1 MIKSANSRIL
11 CFVLIC
17 ALFKLSCKSQNE
29 LKPEENPI
37 DISGGAVPVQW
48 RVTELT
54 FTNSKSYT
62 SNFNDVDLDVIFT
75 HTNGTEL
82 KIPAFWFSEN
92 TWKVRFAAT
101 LAGTWNYKTVCSDAQ
116 NAGLHNK
123 TGSLTCSLYT
133 GNLDIYKHGFTKTTQ
148 NTRYFTYDD
157 GTPFFYLGDTQWN
170 MPANSLNNFKTI
182 VDKRVE
188 QGFTVCQS
196 EPIGAKY
203 NLSDGITTGDLFDFN
218 DLDNRFKY
226 IADKGLVHANAQL
239 FFVSELGYNRAK
251 YSDAYLEKLCRYWVA
266 RYGAYPVMWTTAQ
279 ECDNDFYHG
288 LLNAAGQDGNPYYD
302 STTNPWK
309 LVANWIYKYDPY
321 KHPQTAHMEYVSYTS
336 ASNSSFKDLP
346 GHSWFAVQWAPTK
359 NGQLDFNVPKDFWNN
374 GQGKPAPNYE
384 GLYDHLWTLE
394 FGARMQ
400 GWTAYL
406 NGMYGYGYGAEDIWL
421 YNSTYDMDKPTVRD
435 GITIT
440 IADKNTKWEQSVEF
454 PSAYQMGYMHNFFK
468 SIEWW
473 NLTPRFDDSAWFGN
487 NGSWYSVA
495 SKNND
500 LYVAYFYNN
509 TNRNSG
515 TLKNLSNAQYIVQW
529 YNPITGKYNTPINV
543 TVSDGS
549 YDIGEKPDSNDWV
562 LLVKK
567 K

>member
-1 MIKSANSRIL
+1 MFSSSCGSKKE
-11 CFVLIC
+11 LI
-17 ALFKLSCKSQNE
+17 S
-29 LKPEENPI
+29 EENPI
-37 DISGGAVPVQW
+37 DTSGGDVPVQW
-48 RVTELT
+48 RVTEFT
-54 FTNSKSYT
+54 FTSSKTYNSS
-62 SNFNDVDLDVIFT
+62 FDDVALDVIFT
-75 HTNGTEL
+75 HTDGTEL
-82 KIPAFWFSEN
+82 KVPAFWDTDN
-92 TWKVRFAAT
+92 NWKVRFAPT
-101 LAGTWNYKTVCSDAQ
+101 LTGNWTYKTVCSDPG
-116 NAGLHNK
+116 NTGLHNK
-123 TGSLTCSLYT
+123 TGTLTCGAYT
-133 GNLDIYKHGFTKTTQ
+133 GNLDIYKHGFIKTTP
-148 NTRYFTYDD
+148 NIRYFTYDD
-157 GTPFFYLGDTQWN
+157 GTPFLYLGDTQWN
-170 MPANSLNNFKTI
+170 MAANSLINFKKI
-182 VDKRVE
+182 VDKRVL

-196 EPIGAKY
+196 GPSNAKY
-203 NLSDGITTGDLFDFN
+203 NLSDGITPGDLFGFN
-218 DLDNRFKY
+218 DLDTRFQY
-226 IADKGLVHANAQL
+226 LADKGLVHANAQL
-239 FFVSELGYNRAK
+239 FFVSELGWNRAK

-266 RYGAYPVMWTTAQ
+266 RYSAYPVMWTTAQ
-279 ECDNDFYHG
+279 ECDKDFYHG
-288 LLNAAGQDGNPYYD
+288 RLNATGNDENPYYD

-321 KHPQTAHMEYVSYTS
+321 KHPQTAHMEYVSFTN

-346 GHSWFAVQWAPTK
+346 GHSWFAVQWAPAK

-406 NGMYGYGYGAEDIWL
+406 NGMYGFGYGAADIWS
-421 YNSTYDMDKPTVRD
+421 YNSTYNMDKPTVRD

-454 PSAYQMGYMHNFFK
+454 PSAYQMGYMRNFFN

-473 NLTPRFDDSAWFGN
+473 NLTPRFNDPVWFGN

-509 TNRNSG
+509 TNKYTG
-515 TLKNLSNAQYIVQW
+515 TLKGLAKVSYSVQW
-529 YNPITGKYNTPINV
+529 YNPITGIFNAATTV
-543 TVSDGS
+543 TIADGT
-549 YDIGEKPDSNDWV
+549 YVIGDKPDINDWV

>member
-1 MIKSANSRIL
+1 MFSS
-11 CFVLIC
+11 
-17 ALFKLSCKSQNE
+17 SCGGKNE
-29 LKPEENPI
+29 LKPEDNPI
-37 DISGGAVPVQW
+37 DVSRQAVPEQW
-48 RVTELT
+48 RVTEFT
-54 FTNSKSYT
+54 FTSIKTYNSS
-62 SNFNDVDLDVIFT
+62 FDDVALDVIFT
-75 HTNGTEL
+75 HTDGTEL
-82 KIPAFWFSEN
+82 KVPAFWDTDN
-92 TWKVRFAAT
+92 NWKVRFAPT
-101 LAGTWNYKTVCSDAQ
+101 LTGNWKYRTVCSDPG
-116 NAGLHNK
+116 NTGLHNK
-123 TGSLTCSLYT
+123 TGTLTCGAYT
-133 GNLDIYKHGFTKTTQ
+133 GNLDIYKHGFIKTTP
-148 NTRYFTYDD
+148 NIRYFTYDD
-157 GTPFFYLGDTQWN
+157 GTPFLYLGDTQWN
-170 MPANSLNNFKTI
+170 MAANSLNNFKTI
-182 VDKRVE
+182 VDKRVM

-196 EPIGAKY
+196 EPLNANY
-203 NLSDGITTGDLFDFN
+203 NLSDGITPGDLFGFN
-218 DLDNRFKY
+218 DLDSRFKY
-226 IADKGLVHANAQL
+226 LADKGLVHANAQL
-239 FFVSELGYNRAK
+239 FFVSELGWNRAK
-251 YSDAYLEKLCRYWVA
+251 YSNAYLEKLCRYWVA
-266 RYGAYPVMWTTAQ
+266 RYSAYPVMWTTAQ
-279 ECDNDFYHG
+279 ECDKDFYHG
-288 LLNAAGQDGNPYYD
+288 RLNAAGQDENPYYD

-321 KHPQTAHMEYVSYTS
+321 KHPQTAHMEYVSFTN

-406 NGMYGYGYGAEDIWL
+406 NGMYGFGYGAADIWL

-454 PSAYQMGYMHNFFK
+454 PSAYQMGYMRNFFN

-473 NLTPRFDDSAWFGN
+473 NLTPRFNDPVWFGN

-509 TNRNSG
+509 TNKYTG
-515 TLKNLSNAQYIVQW
+515 TLKGLAKVSYSVQW
-529 YNPITGKYNTPINV
+529 YNPITGIFNASSTV
-543 TVSDGS
+543 TIADGT
-549 YDIGEKPDSNDWV
+549 YVIGDKPDINDWV